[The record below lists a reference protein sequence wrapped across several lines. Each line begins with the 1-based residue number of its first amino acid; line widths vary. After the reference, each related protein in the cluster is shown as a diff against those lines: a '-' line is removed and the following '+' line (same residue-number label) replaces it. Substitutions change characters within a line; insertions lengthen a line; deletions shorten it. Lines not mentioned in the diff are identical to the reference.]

1 MHVLGEPSA
10 FPKLFT
16 VLFPYPKMA
25 CPLVQMKDRS
35 RAPASS
41 CEHDSPN
48 VQQGEGKRRLLPKWI
63 SMKNVKETTTVSG

>member
-16 VLFPYPKMA
+16 VLLPNPKMV
-25 CPLVQMKDRS
+25 CSVVQMKARG

-41 CEHDSPN
+41 CEHNSHKI
-48 VQQGEGKRRLLPKWI
+48 QQGEGKRRHIPKWI
-63 SMKNVKETTTVSG
+63 SLRNVKETTIVSG